1 MSVELLD
8 LIDKLG
14 LSQKTINDLNH
25 HNIFYIYELLTI
37 NPNVAINQNEITKH
51 YLKKMQ
57 KREIVERVHSNN
69 YKFTY
74 EMNNK
79 QQQNYYNY
87 VNELLK
93 EKNSKEIEN
102 RSIDYFNFPTRVRN
116 SLIRS
121 DYDTLLKMSKMTI
134 LDLKRTKNL
143 GTASINIILNSLHSL
158 GIYLHGEDILQTES
172 LTMVKNSLG
181 EFEEDNLFLIQQAK
195 ERFKSRKKKKELL
208 EIMNKLNRTIEISD
222 RKEKRINNELISY
235 IYIILDALKDNSN
248 KDKIEEIEKILK
260 TLYALEIDNDA
271 KILKKEK

>member
-1 MSVELLD
+1 
-8 LIDKLG
+8 
-14 LSQKTINDLNH
+14 
-25 HNIFYIYELLTI
+25 
-37 NPNVAINQNEITKH
+37 
-51 YLKKMQ
+51 
-57 KREIVERVHSNN
+57 
-69 YKFTY
+69 
-74 EMNNK
+74 
-79 QQQNYYNY
+79 
-87 VNELLK
+87 
-93 EKNSKEIEN
+93 
-102 RSIDYFNFPTRVRN
+102 
-116 SLIRS
+116 
-121 DYDTLLKMSKMTI
+121 
-134 LDLKRTKNL
+134 LKRTKNL

>member
-8 LIDKLG
+8 LIDKLE
-14 LSQKTINDLNH
+14 LDQKTINDLNH

-37 NPNVAINQNEITKH
+37 NPNVALNPNEITKH

-57 KREIVERVHSNN
+57 KREIVESVHSNN

-87 VNELLK
+87 VNKLLK

-102 RSIDYFNFPTRVRN
+102 RSVDYFSFSTRIKN

-121 DYDTLLKMSKMTI
+121 GYDTLLKMSKMTI
-134 LDLKRTKNL
+134 LDLKETKNL

-158 GIYLHGEDILQTES
+158 GIYLHGEDILQIES
-172 LTMVKNSLG
+172 LTIVKNSL
-181 EFEEDNLFLIQQAK
+181 EKFEEDNLFLIQQAK
-195 ERFKSRKKKKELL
+195 GESRKKKKELL
-208 EIMNKLNRTIEISD
+208 EIMNKLNRIIEISD
-222 RKEKRINNELISY
+222 RKEKRINNALISY
-235 IYIILDALKDNSN
+235 IYIILDVLKDDSN

-260 TLYALEIDNDA
+260 TLYALEIDNDV